1 MVCERTHH
9 KDVKSEN
16 FIEICL
22 STPIITKFGG
32 NFVTLPAKNAKI
44 WKTKKPY
51 DFREWWVQFFAIL
64 LLKNKANS
72 LIEWS

>member
-22 STPIITKFGG
+22 STPIITKFGR

-51 DFREWWVQFFAIL
+51 DFRE
-64 LLKNKANS
+64 
-72 LIEWS
+72 